1 MEVARQWYCKKVIT
15 TLLFAPEIK
24 KKERY
29 ELCNIYYSLL
39 TQKGTLLNLL

>member
-24 KKERY
+24 KKKYMNFAISIIAFSPKR
-29 ELCNIYYSLL
+29 ELY
-39 TQKGTLLNLL
+39 